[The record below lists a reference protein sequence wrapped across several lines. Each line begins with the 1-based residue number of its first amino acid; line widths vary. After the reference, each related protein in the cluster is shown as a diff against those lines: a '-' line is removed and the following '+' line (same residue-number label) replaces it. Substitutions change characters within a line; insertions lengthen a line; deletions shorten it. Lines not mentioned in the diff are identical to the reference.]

1 MRRSLVKRLT
11 VQVAISAACF
21 VIGGAA
27 AFGFLATFEPAPAGS
42 ETAFLLWR
50 IGYACLALFTFGIV
64 VLTWSLPHIR
74 LMRRLW

>member
-1 MRRSLVKRLT
+1 MRRSLVKRLI
-11 VQVAISAACF
+11 VQVAISSACL

-50 IGYACLALFTFGIV
+50 IGYACAGIV
-64 VLTWSLPHIR
+64 AIGAIVLMWWLPHVR
-74 LMRRLW
+74 LLKRFW